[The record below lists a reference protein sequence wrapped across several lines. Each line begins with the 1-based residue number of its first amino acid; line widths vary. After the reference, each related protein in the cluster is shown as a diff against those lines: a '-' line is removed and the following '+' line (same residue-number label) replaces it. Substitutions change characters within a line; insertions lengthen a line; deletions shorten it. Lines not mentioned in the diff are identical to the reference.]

1 MKTRRIAIT
10 ACHRRRTVLL
20 DGDSLRPPESTKHP
34 INLDPTTN
42 INSEKRR
49 DDHECKDEN
58 SRYPHDRRVN
68 VWSRPSRIN
77 LRAIRQRI
85 AHRARQLVAGDT
97 IDEQQLQ
104 DD

>member
-1 MKTRRIAIT
+1 MKTRRIEIT
-10 ACHRRRTVLL
+10 AFQRRRTVLW
-20 DGDSLRPPESTKHP
+20 DGESLRPPESTQYP
-34 INLDPTTN
+34 TSLDPTI

-49 DDHECKDEN
+49 DDHESKNEN
-58 SRYPHDRRVN
+58 SYDPYDRRVN

-77 LRAIRQRI
+77 LRAIRKRI
-85 AHRARQLVAGDT
+85 TRRARQLVAGDT